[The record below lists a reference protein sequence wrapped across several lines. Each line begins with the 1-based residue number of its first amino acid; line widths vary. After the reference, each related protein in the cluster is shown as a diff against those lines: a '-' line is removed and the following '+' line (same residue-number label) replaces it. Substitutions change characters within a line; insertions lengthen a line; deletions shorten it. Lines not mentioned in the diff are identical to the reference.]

1 MIPSN
6 EAALLK
12 AWPVLAP
19 AGAHSGYASFDKDLS
34 SVEGE
39 CPRTVRCMN
48 WALAGGRGVG
58 DGLQLG

>member
-1 MIPSN
+1 MIQSN

-34 SVEGE
+34 
-39 CPRTVRCMN
+39 C
-48 WALAGGRGVG
+48 GGRMPQ
-58 DGLQLG
+58 DS